1 MTFTCLYFSSEMML
15 KSLMTRARGHLVTL
29 ISVLMLTR
37 QRGRV
42 VSAPDFI
49 FRDPSSSP
57 ALTTRGIRYGY
68 MINCLLPVEFLILLS
83 LFQ

>member
-15 KSLMTRARGHLVTL
+15 KSLMRRARGHLVTL
-29 ISVLMLTR
+29 ISVLMLTK
-37 QRGRV
+37 QRGGV
-42 VSAPDFI
+42 VSAPDLI
-49 FRDPSSSP
+49 FRDPCSSP

-68 MINCLLPVEFLILLS
+68 MINCLLSVEFLNLLS

>member
-15 KSLMTRARGHLVTL
+15 KTLMTLMF
-29 ISVLMLTR
+29 ISVLLLTR

-42 VSAPDFI
+42 VRAPDLI

-57 ALTTRGIRYGY
+57 ARTTRGIRYGY